1 MLDQQALEK
10 ILHDPNSTEAERATA
25 QRQLG
30 ISESGSALTKAEN
43 RTAELCGPLGLDLLH
58 FAGAHELREVTWR
71 DLVRF
76 ADSREWPG
84 KWENHDLQQ
93 LWRGW
98 IIFVGWEISPSY
110 EIQIWSAVK
119 EEFATDRER
128 RAEFE
133 RMDQSY

>member
-30 ISESGSALTKAEN
+30 ISESGSALTNAEN
-43 RTAELCGPLGLDLLH
+43 RAVELCGPLGLDLQR

-84 KWENHDLQQ
+84 GWGNHDVQV
-93 LWRGW
+93 LWLGW
-98 IIFVGWEISPSY
+98 ILFFGYEASPNFRA
-110 EIQIWSAVK
+110 QIWS
-119 EEFATDRER
+119 
-128 RAEFE
+128 
-133 RMDQSY
+133 